1 MTVGLYCIYMIYD
14 SLIVILSKQ
23 IDKINV
29 FIYHLSYQQSNQY
42 LLLKWIN
49 IMLIITRYLD

>member
-14 SLIVILSKQ
+14 ILIVILSKQ

-42 LLLKWIN
+42 LLLK
-49 IMLIITRYLD
+49 